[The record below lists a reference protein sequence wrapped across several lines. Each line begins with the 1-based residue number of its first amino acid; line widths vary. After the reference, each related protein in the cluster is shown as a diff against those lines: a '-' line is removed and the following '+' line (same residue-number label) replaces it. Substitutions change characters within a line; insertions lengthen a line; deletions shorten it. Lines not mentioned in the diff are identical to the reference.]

1 MGRHHPR
8 ARPLPARPDDPRPTG
23 RGIAPCGQPPPPLSF
38 PGMRVGVLPRL
49 KRRHDG
55 PSLSRSG
62 GAAHSCSPRTESAS
76 KESSRRRSSPVR
88 YAVNPR
94 AKNRRRVR
102 QTPLARGEWR
112 APRPSTGSLRTGRPR
127 PSEGRFAVA
136 PRSGRLIRPPRPEVR
151 ASFDTHGSSSWGASD
166 SRASKERRFSQKAHR
181 RQARS
186 CSRSTE

>member
-23 RGIAPCGQPPPPLSF
+23 RRIAPCGQPPPPLSL

-49 KRRHDG
+49 KRRHGG

-62 GAAHSCSPRTESAS
+62 GAAHSCSPRTGSAS
-76 KESSRRRSSPVR
+76 QESSRRRSSPVR

-112 APRPSTGSLRTGRPR
+112 AARL
-127 PSEGRFAVA
+127 AAA
-136 PRSGRLIRPPRPEVR
+136 PRSGRLIRPPHPEVR
-151 ASFDTHGSSSWGASD
+151 HAWVLILRSEAAAEPRRRGPVLLGM
-166 SRASKERRFSQKAHR
+166 RASLEGEEVLATAHW